1 MSQLFCLFLLSA
13 FISSCSKDHPYVES
27 MSENNST
34 IAGVWTTEGED
45 KDYGH
50 VVVEMR
56 LMDSGG
62 LKMILFTESG
72 SQRSFPGSWLIEENE
87 LVLKG
92 RYFGSQGEER
102 VVWKLIDEDVL
113 ILRDEFGSEQK
124 WFRALY

>member
-13 FISSCSKDHPYVES
+13 FIISCSKDHPYVES

-62 LKMILFTESG
+62 LTMILFTEGG
-72 SQRSFPGSWLIEENE
+72 SQRSFPGSWLIEDNE

-113 ILRDEFGSEQK
+113 ILQDEFGSEQK

>member
-1 MSQLFCLFLLSA
+1 
-13 FISSCSKDHPYVES
+13 

-62 LKMILFTESG
+62 LTMILFTESG